1 MKCWWQQVA
10 GNPTKIAALNLPGGK
25 DNKKIF

>member
-1 MKCWWQQVA
+1 MKYWRQEVA
-10 GNPTKIAALNLPGGK
+10 GNPTKITALDLPGGK